1 MKPQDDGNV
10 DPVPSGCTEEDFRKE
25 LRAAFERGQISGAQW
40 ASRLQHHM
48 DAYMADPQNKRTYAK
63 RTLVSFPVEHGD
75 VVIMWGANTQ
85 RFMEHAVECRSSMR
99 FAVTLRRVTGD
110 MATKEQWDRL
120 TARHKADRAF
130 TPSWAG
136 TDARKRKVEGKRGDE
151 DEDEDDVD
159 EDEDEGKAAR
169 AKKPKAKKLKA
180 KK

>member
-1 MKPQDDGNV
+1 MKPQVDGNV

-25 LRAAFERGQISGAQW
+25 LRAAFGRGEINAKQW
-40 ASRLQHHM
+40 TTRLQKHLDSH
-48 DAYMADPQNKRTYAK
+48 MADPQNKRTYAK

-99 FAVTLRRVTGD
+99 FAVTMRRVTGE
-110 MATKEQWDRL
+110 MATPEQWDRL
-120 TARHKADRAF
+120 TARHRSDTSF

-136 TDARKRKVEGKRGDE
+136 SDARKRKVVGKRGDE
-151 DEDEDDVD
+151 DEDEDEEV
-159 EDEDEGKAAR
+159 EGKSAG